1 MRLHFHMLGVN
12 TIGSFIAHHLRRVE
26 HKVTLLLRDTAEQ
39 AILKRRGYSIKLED
53 EEGVINVASMLNSES
68 MENLEMG
75 DAINPKFLRG
85 PQLIENRIRSLIV
98 TITPYKVGRNIA
110 RLFYRM
116 GPETTIVLLTNGMG
130 VYEELVKGFFVDES
144 TRPNLLLARTTHEV
158 FQRGS
163 FDVKLVKQGEIYF
176 ASPDNNPLTNQVLL
190 EAKRKKLK
198 IKVKKENQDRI
209 DYKPILEE
217 ILRTSYIDP
226 SYIKA
231 HPEIVN
237 LIRAKSMESTIR
249 ALSVIPELQI
259 EYVSYQEL
267 QEMLFEKQMVDCV
280 VQPLTTIYAI
290 TNNGLVNNPPANRVI
305 DAICMENSVIMDRH
319 SVELGLRPSSRW
331 RKRRIMEQ
339 VEQRCQKVP
348 LHWSTMLHNIR
359 DRGITD
365 VEYVNGYMVRLG
377 VKYGIPTPVNSLMVD
392 MVKMKHRLLAAPNV
406 YRIKEK
412 GIRQRTPN
420 EFSDHKKRTP
430 DQAML
435 RDPPL
440 DEY

>member
-1 MRLHFHMLGVN
+1 MRLQHFHFLGVN
-12 TIGSFIAHHLRRVE
+12 TIGSFIAHHLRRAE
-26 HKVTLLLRDTAEQ
+26 HKITLLLRDTAEQ

-53 EEGVINVASMLNSES
+53 DEGIINVASMLNSES

-85 PQLIENRIRSLIV
+85 PQSIESQIRSLIV
-98 TITPYKVGRNIA
+98 TITPYKVGRNIE

-130 VYEELVKGFFVDES
+130 VYEELVKGFFVDEI
-144 TRPNLLLARTTHEV
+144 TRPNFLLARTTHEV
-158 FQRGS
+158 YQRGS
-163 FDVKLVKQGEIYF
+163 FDIKLVKKGEIYF
-176 ASPDNNPLTNQVLL
+176 ASPDNNPLTNQQGNRTRASTSSTATSLSPD
-190 EAKRKKLK
+190 
-198 IKVKKENQDRI
+198 II
-209 DYKPILEE
+209 EE
-217 ILRTSYIDP
+217 MLRTSFVDP

-231 HPEIVN
+231 HPEIIDR
-237 LIRAKSMESTIR
+237 IRARSMESTIR

-267 QEMLFEKQMVDCV
+267 QEILLEKQMVDCV

-290 TNNGLVNNPPANRVI
+290 TNNGLINNPPANRVI
-305 DAICMENSVIMDRH
+305 DAICMENSIIMDRH

-348 LHWSTMLHNIR
+348 LHWSSMLHNIR

-420 EFSDHKKRTP
+420 EFNDHKKRTP
-430 DQAML
+430 DQEML